1 MSTRYSQLASL
12 DKDMNDMQPLIKV
25 PLDLATA
32 DVSSVQE
39 STGIDSLVRRER
51 AAEVRC
57 IVLVNLPRQ
66 VTAKQARS
74 LIRDVREQLNVD
86 QPCVVLDL
94 SDVKEMDTAGLDVLL
109 ECLNETVRRDGTIQ
123 VRGISPEAATI
134 LELTGMDEIL
144 GWTPAADSPSE
155 ISTDYVP
162 EVLHSSYHSLVA

>member
-1 MSTRYSQLASL
+1 ME
-12 DKDMNDMQPLIKV
+12 PLPNV
-25 PLDLATA
+25 PLDPAA
-32 DVSSVQE
+32 VGVSDLHEGAVIEPMAS
-39 STGIDSLVRRER
+39 IRPER
-51 AAEVRC
+51 TTQVPC
-57 IVLVNLPRQ
+57 IVLVNLPQQ

-74 LIRDVREQLNVD
+74 LIRDLRDQLNVD

-94 SDVKEMDTAGLDVLL
+94 SDVKEMDTAGLDLLL

-144 GWTPAADSPSE
+144 GWTPAPDSSSE

-162 EVLHSSYHSLVA
+162 EMLHSSQHSLVA